1 MSVVSIDESGAA
13 ESDDDDVVFL
23 GNRVEAQPQQ
33 PPNEVVPV
41 NVASDN
47 GMDESDDESIC
58 WLPDGRRRRG
68 GEREL
73 LRRQRAGGA

>member
-1 MSVVSIDESGAA
+1 MSVVSIVSIDESGAA

-47 GMDESDDESIC
+47 EMDESDDESIC
-58 WLPDGRRRRG
+58 RLPDGSRG
-68 GEREL
+68 REIL
-73 LRRQRAGGA
+73 LSSI